1 MRDVLN
7 RIFRDKDL
15 KLDAVLHV
23 GAGTGSELELYREHR
38 ADKVMLVEANPMLAD
53 RLRQKVRGFQNIEV
67 TAAAVA
73 DAAGE
78 AQLWMMNNPRE
89 SSLCRPDG
97 LLRRYPNLKVTQNI
111 PVRTLTLDA
120 LIDQLAPAVDGAN
133 VLVLEMQGMEL
144 AALSATA
151 TEKLQRFFWIAVRS
165 SGEVLYEHGAKHA
178 DVDTH
183 LRNCGF
189 LAPETSAFGT
199 ESPLRGVLYR
209 RDDAQIELTSLRLR
223 MKEREDFINS
233 LQGRLDEQSRIV
245 LEQRADIQRLS
256 GASAEQSAVSEER
269 LAQLEQ
275 VTKSHD
281 KQARLAADLTVQLQQ
296 LTTAKEQL
304 AGQAAE
310 GRREIEQLT
319 RARDEQRRLAE
330 ERLAQLEQVTKSH
343 DKQAKL
349 VADLTVQLQQLTT
362 AKEQLAG
369 QISRADRR
377 IEELSRTSAE
387 QKGLVAERQVQ
398 IERLIGERDGQMK
411 LAVDRKME
419 LEKVSKARDEQA
431 ALAQTRE
438 TEIAKQKHLLQEG
451 QKRIVQLEAQLADM
465 TMRQTLLNEEIVKAE
480 GQIDVIK
487 HVLLG
492 ESNA

>member
-7 RIFRDKDL
+7 RIFLDKDL

-23 GAGTGSELELYREHR
+23 GAGTGSELELYRQLR

-53 RLRQKVRGFQNIEV
+53 RLRQKIRGSQNIEV

-73 DAAGE
+73 DVAGE
-78 AQLWMMNNPRE
+78 SRLWILNNPRE
-89 SSLCRPDG
+89 SSLCRPEG
-97 LLRRYPNLKVTQNI
+97 LLRRYPNLKVTQTI
-111 PVRTLTLDA
+111 SLRTLTLDA
-120 LIDQLAPAVDGAN
+120 LIDRLAPAPDGAN
-133 VLVLEMQGMEL
+133 LLVLEMQGMEL
-144 AALSATA
+144 AALSTTA
-151 TEKLQRFFWIAVRS
+151 SEKLQRFLWIAVRS
-165 SGEVLYEHGAKHA
+165 SRERLYEHGAKHS

-189 LAPETSAFGT
+189 ATLETSPSET
-199 ESPLRGVLYR
+199 ESPLRDVLFR
-209 RDDAQIELTSLRLR
+209 RDDAQIELTSLRTR
-223 MKEREDFINS
+223 AKEREGVIES
-233 LQGRLDEQSRIV
+233 LQRQLDEHSRII
-245 LEQRADIQRLS
+245 LKLRSEIQELTD
-256 GASAEQSAVSEER
+256 ACAAQSTLAQER

-281 KQARLAADLTVQLQQ
+281 QQAKLAADLAVQLQQ

-310 GRREIEQLT
+310 GRKEIEQLA
-319 RARDEQRRLAE
+319 RARDEQSRLAQ

-343 DKQAKL
+343 DQQAKL
-349 VADLTVQLQQLTT
+349 AADLAVQLQQLTT

-369 QISRADRR
+369 QVSRADRH
-377 IEELSRTSAE
+377 IEELSRTTAE
-387 QKGLVAERQVQ
+387 QKGLVAERQVH
-398 IERLIGERDGQMK
+398 IERLVGERDEQMK

-419 LEKVSKARDEQA
+419 LERLFKARDEQA
-431 ALAQTRE
+431 SLAQTRE
-438 TEIAKQKHLLQEG
+438 TELAKQKHLLQEDR
-451 QKRIVQLEAQLADM
+451 KRIAQLEAQLADM
-465 TMRQTLLNEEIVKAE
+465 MMRQTLLNEEIVKAE

>member
-7 RIFRDKDL
+7 RILRDKDL

-165 SGEVLYEHGAKHA
+165 AKYCMNTA
-178 DVDTH
+178 QSMQMWIRT
-183 LRNCGF
+183 CAIAGF
-189 LAPETSAFGT
+189 WL
-199 ESPLRGVLYR
+199 
-209 RDDAQIELTSLRLR
+209 LRLR
-223 MKEREDFINS
+223 H
-233 LQGRLDEQSRIV
+233 LGRNR
-245 LEQRADIQRLS
+245 RY
-256 GASAEQSAVSEER
+256 
-269 LAQLEQ
+269 
-275 VTKSHD
+275 
-281 KQARLAADLTVQLQQ
+281 AACF
-296 LTTAKEQL
+296 
-304 AGQAAE
+304 
-310 GRREIEQLT
+310 
-319 RARDEQRRLAE
+319 
-330 ERLAQLEQVTKSH
+330 
-343 DKQAKL
+343 
-349 VADLTVQLQQLTT
+349 
-362 AKEQLAG
+362 
-369 QISRADRR
+369 
-377 IEELSRTSAE
+377 
-387 QKGLVAERQVQ
+387 
-398 IERLIGERDGQMK
+398 IGETMHK
-411 LAVDRKME
+411 L
-419 LEKVSKARDEQA
+419 
-431 ALAQTRE
+431 
-438 TEIAKQKHLLQEG
+438 
-451 QKRIVQLEAQLADM
+451 
-465 TMRQTLLNEEIVKAE
+465 N
-480 GQIDVIK
+480 
-487 HVLLG
+487 
-492 ESNA
+492 

>member
-304 AGQAAE
+304 AGQ
-310 GRREIEQLT
+310 
-319 RARDEQRRLAE
+319 
-330 ERLAQLEQVTKSH
+330 
-343 DKQAKL
+343 
-349 VADLTVQLQQLTT
+349 
-362 AKEQLAG
+362 
-369 QISRADRR
+369 ISRADRR